1 MRECEHCKY
10 LKRIGYEYPT
20 YECQIFGEETP
31 EKFENE
37 NGGCCL
43 HYKEKEKLKK
53 LDLLITLKCVN
64 GEDLDLNDLREYLT
78 HLKEKYGK
86 RGENKNA

>member
-1 MRECEHCKY
+1 MKCRNCKY
-10 LKRIGYEYPT
+10 LKIIFH
-20 YECQIFGEETP
+20 ECDLFGDNMPIEFKD
-31 EKFENE
+31 EK
-37 NGGCCL
+37 GGCLL

-86 RGENKNA
+86 KEANNNSNGNNI